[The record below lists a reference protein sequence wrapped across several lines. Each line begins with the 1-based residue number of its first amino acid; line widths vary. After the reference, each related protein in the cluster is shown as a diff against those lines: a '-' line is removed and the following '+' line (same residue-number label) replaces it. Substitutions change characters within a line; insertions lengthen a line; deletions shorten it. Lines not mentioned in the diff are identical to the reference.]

1 MTGIL
6 HRIRRSITQG
16 PLVPQTDQ
24 ERKRFVVQN
33 FILHFRPVRLPAKA
47 LRWTHTFGL
56 GGMGLVLALVLMGT
70 GVLMMFVYEPSP
82 DRAYESILRLQRDVA
97 FGQLIRNVHHWSANL
112 LIAVAA
118 LHLLRVYFTGA
129 YHPPRQF
136 NWVIGLSLLLCIVVQ
151 NFTGYLLP
159 WDQLSYWAVT
169 ISTGM
174 VGYVPLVGTWVQEV
188 IRGGPEIGRATLL
201 TFYAFHTTVVPA
213 LLVGFMAWHFW
224 RVRKARGVVV
234 PRGPEEEPSGDL
246 ERVLTVPHLLVREVV
261 VGLVL
266 VGVIL
271 VLSLIANAPLADAA
285 NPGMSPNP
293 AKAPWYF
300 VGIQE
305 LLLHFHPLLAVLVLP
320 LVAVMGLLLIP
331 YVLYERDTS
340 GVFMMSHKGRQM
352 AAIAAVT
359 ALLATPVWIVLDEYW
374 IDLAAWLPIVPL
386 SVSTGLIP
394 AAVLLA
400 AIWGFFTAL
409 KKRFSTSNDEAIQAC
424 FVLVLVGFAVLT
436 MTGVWFRGPGMA
448 LVWP

>member
-1 MTGIL
+1 MTGVFL
-6 HRIRRSITQG
+6 RIRRSISQG
-16 PLVPQTDQ
+16 PFLPRTDH
-24 ERKRFVVQN
+24 ERKRFVVHN
-33 FILHFRPVRLPAKA
+33 FLLHFRPVRIHDRT

-56 GGMGLVLALVLMGT
+56 GGMSLVLVLVLMGT
-70 GVLMMFVYEPSP
+70 GALMMFVYEPSP
-82 DRAYESILRLQRDVA
+82 DRAYESILRLQQDVL
-97 FGQLIRNVHHWSANL
+97 FGQLVRNIHHWSANL
-112 LIAVAA
+112 LIAIAL

-129 YHPPRQF
+129 YHAPRQF
-136 NWVIGLSLLLCIVVQ
+136 NWLIGLSLLVCIGVQ

-174 VGYVPLVGTWVQEV
+174 LGYVPLVGTWVQQV

-224 RVRKARGVVV
+224 RVRKARGVVI
-234 PRGPEEEPSGDL
+234 PRSEGEELSGPP
-246 ERVLTVPHLLVREVV
+246 ERVLAVPHLLIREVV

-266 VGVIL
+266 VAVVL
-271 VLSLIANAPLADAA
+271 VFSVIANAPLADTA

-320 LVAVMGLLLIP
+320 LVAVLALLLIP
-331 YVLYERDTS
+331 YLLYERDTS
-340 GVFMMSHKGRQM
+340 GVFLMSRKGRTM

-359 ALLATPVWIVLDEYW
+359 ALLATPVWIVSDEYW
-374 IDLAAWLPIVPL
+374 IDLAAWLPNVPL
-386 SVSTGLIP
+386 VVSTGLIP

-400 AIWGFFTAL
+400 AIWGFFTAV
-409 KKRFSTSNDEAIQAC
+409 KTRFSTSNDEAIQAC
-424 FVLVLVGFAVLT
+424 FVLVLVGFALLT

>member
-1 MTGIL
+1 M
-6 HRIRRSITQG
+6 
-16 PLVPQTDQ
+16 
-24 ERKRFVVQN
+24 
-33 FILHFRPVRLPAKA
+33 
-47 LRWTHTFGL
+47 
-56 GGMGLVLALVLMGT
+56 
-70 GVLMMFVYEPSP
+70 
-82 DRAYESILRLQRDVA
+82 
-97 FGQLIRNVHHWSANL
+97 
-112 LIAVAA
+112 

-136 NWVIGLSLLLCIVVQ
+136 NWVVGLSLLLCIVIQ

-174 VGYVPLVGTWVQEV
+174 LGYVPWVGAWVQEV

-213 LLVGFMAWHFW
+213 LLVGLMAWHFW
-224 RVRKARGVVV
+224 RVRKAGGVVV
-234 PRGPEEEPSGDL
+234 PRGPGEDPTGDL
-246 ERVLTVPHLLVREVV
+246 ERVLTVPHLLAREVV
-261 VGLVL
+261 VALVL
-266 VGVIL
+266 VGV
-271 VLSLIANAPLADAA
+271 VMVFSLIANAPLADAA
-285 NPGMSPNP
+285 NPGMSLNP

-331 YVLYERDTS
+331 YLLYERDTS
-340 GVFMMSHKGRQM
+340 GVFMMSRKGRTM

-359 ALLATPVWIVLDEYW
+359 ALLATPLWILLDEYW
-374 IDLAAWLPIVPL
+374 VDLAAWLPIVPL

-400 AIWGFFTAL
+400 VIWGFFTAL
-409 KKRFSTSNDEAIQAC
+409 KTRFSTSNDEAIQAC

-436 MTGVWFRGPGMA
+436 VTGVWFRGPGMA